1 MSLRLACAAVSAV
14 VLALPAGAGANTIT
28 VDSTADGVVAGAC
41 TLRSAVTSANSGL
54 PGASSCAAG
63 SVEVGGVGSDADTI
77 VLPAGTYVLAGA
89 AGDDANVGGDLDVT
103 KSLALEG
110 AGAGTTT
117 IDAAD
122 LDRAV
127 DVQSDGVVSS
137 VGINVKALTIKRG
150 NASGSGEAGDGG
162 GIRMRDANGVAT
174 VDEAVIRESHAD
186 RWGGALSFDNSTNGQ
201 QNLNVVES
209 ELIENDA
216 DGKGGAIWLRPSS
229 GDSDGI
235 VNRSTLVG
243 NHSDAAG
250 GAIYL
255 ARTGETEGGTG
266 AGTPALQ
273 IVNTTLAENTADGG
287 GGALALGSG
296 TSQVWIYFSTV
307 TGNSSTFGEGGGA
320 IQTDDDSQLVYLKGT
335 ILAGNTRLGAA
346 SNCGEKDI
354 AASNGVFAASTTSYS
369 IEDAN
374 TCDLTTAGPSN
385 DLVDTDPK
393 LGPLALN
400 APGPTRTRGLEEGS
414 PAIDRV
420 PVSACDPTTLSGHTP
435 VDAVDQRGNARPAGA
450 ACDAGAYEGVLPVAG
465 PSTVTLTPPAAQ
477 PSNPP
482 SPNDA
487 ATNGDDLLIG
497 TSAADLL
504 CGLGGDDTIKGL
516 GGNDSLYGDDCVV
529 AKASRP
535 FAVGNAGDDKIF
547 GGAGKDS
554 LIGGGGDDL
563 LNGGAGDDVLSGGSG
578 RNTYRGGT
586 GKDTILARNGK
597 KESVDCGAGKDRATV
612 DRADTLKGCET
623 LRPRRP

>member
-14 VLALPAGAGANTIT
+14 ALALPAGAGANTIT
-28 VDSTADGVVAGAC
+28 VDSTADGVVAGDC
-41 TLRSAVTSANSGL
+41 TLRSAVTSANGGL

-77 VLPAGTYVLAGA
+77 VLPAGTYVLSGA
-89 AGDDANVGGDLDVT
+89 AGDDANAGGDLDVT
-103 KSLALEG
+103 KSLVLEG
-110 AGAGTTT
+110 AGAGATT

-127 DVQSDGVVSS
+127 DVQGDGIVTS
-137 VGINVKALTIKRG
+137 VGIDVKALTIKRG
-150 NASGSGEAGDGG
+150 KASGSGEAGDGG
-162 GIRMRDANGVAT
+162 GIRMRDANGVVT

-209 ELIENDA
+209 ELVDNDA

-235 VNRSTLVG
+235 VNRSTLYE

-255 ARTGETEGGTG
+255 ARTGESEGGSGSG
-266 AGTPALQ
+266 APALQ
-273 IVNTTLAENTADGG
+273 IVNSTLYRNSADGG

-296 TSQVWIYFSTV
+296 ASQVWLLFSTV
-307 TGNSSTFGEGGGA
+307 ANNSSSAGEGGGA
-320 IQTDDDSQLVYLKGT
+320 VQTDDDSQLIYLKGT
-335 ILAGNTRLGAA
+335 ILAANTRLGAA
-346 SNCGEKDI
+346 SNCGEKDV
-354 AASNGVFAASTTSYS
+354 AASNGVFAAATTSYS
-369 IEDAN
+369 LEDADS
-374 TCDLTTAGPSN
+374 CDLTTAAPSN
-385 DLVDTDPK
+385 DLVATDPG
-393 LGPLALN
+393 LYAFDFHS
-400 APGPTRTRGLEEGS
+400 PGLTRTIDLYPGS
-414 PAIDRV
+414 PSVDRV
-420 PVSACDPTTLSGHTP
+420 PPSACDPTTLGGHTP
-435 VDAVDQRGNARPAGA
+435 VDGIDQRGVVRPDGANCDVGAHEGLAEIGKSTVEFHLPAG
-450 ACDAGAYEGVLPVAG
+450 PP
-465 PSTVTLTPPAAQ
+465 PST
-477 PSNPP
+477 SP

-487 ATNGDDLLIG
+487 TNGNDLLIG

-529 AKASRP
+529 ARASRP
-535 FAVGNAGDDKIF
+535 FPAGNAGDDRIF

-554 LIGGGGDDL
+554 LVGGAGDDL
-563 LNGGAGDDVLSGGSG
+563 LNGGAGDDRLSGGSG
-578 RNTYRGGT
+578 SNTYRGGA

-597 KESVDCGAGKDRATV
+597 KESVDCGGGRDRATV

-623 LRPRRP
+623 VRPRRP